1 MKKFIKKTIFFSIG
15 TLIFTVVLFYSLQIY
30 YNHPFS
36 DKNAIFIW
44 GDSQACQGIDL
55 RELSNI
61 TKKNVYS
68 SAHHGAGLYDFLLFT
83 EQVETNSEVIVSI
96 SKLAQI
102 RRKENDFNR
111 SGLSL
116 WALKKLYEN
125 NYSLEEITSIFMI
138 NLKPIRNVFKK
149 TSLYAHKDSMEIG
162 QDLAYFKSNFQN
174 IPVFLNDK
182 QSLYLIG
189 VENLINKNCKI
200 SFLEFPFHQDLENI
214 QKYSPAQQKIEM
226 LKNNILLLFDGYQ
239 IDSIAINKDKNI
251 FKDLSHLNCL
261 GAKDFSEKL
270 GVKMEKNENTT
281 LYIAY

>member
-1 MKKFIKKTIFFSIG
+1 MKRFIKKTIFFSIG
-15 TLIFTVVLFYSLQIY
+15 ILIFTVILFYFLQIY

-44 GDSQACQGIDL
+44 GDSQAYQGIDI

-61 TKKNVYS
+61 TNKNVYS

-83 EQVETNSEVIVSI
+83 EQVATNSEVIVSI

-102 RRKENDFNR
+102 RRKQNDFNC

-125 NYSLEEITSIFMI
+125 NYSLEEIISIFKI
-138 NLKPIRNVFKK
+138 NLKPTRNIFKK
-149 TSLYAHKDSMEIG
+149 TSLYAHKDSVEIG
-162 QDLAYFKSNFQN
+162 QNLAHFKSYFQN

-189 VENLINKNCKI
+189 IENLINKNCII

-214 QKYSPAQQKIEM
+214 EKYSPAQQKIEM
-226 LKNNILLLFDGYQ
+226 LKNNILLLFDGCQ
-239 IDSIAINKDKNI
+239 IDSIEINKEKNI
-251 FKDLSHLNCL
+251 FKDLSHLNCI
-261 GAKDFSEKL
+261 GAKDLSEKL
-270 GVKMEKNENTT
+270 GVKMVTQENTT
-281 LYIAY
+281 LYIAN